1 MELCKTRVYKGA
13 LEIEASLSG
22 ACLCDKRRGDE
33 EVKCS
38 EMAGRLENT
47 MHMDVTVE
55 PDGTEAVT
63 LSR

>member
-1 MELCKTRVYKGA
+1 MEDAARVYKGA
-13 LEIEASLSG
+13 LEIEANLSG
-22 ACLCDKRRGDE
+22 AYLRDKKGKDE
-33 EVKCS
+33 GVKCS

>member
-1 MELCKTRVYKGA
+1 MARVYKGA
-13 LEIEASLSG
+13 LEMEASLSG
-22 ACLCDKRRGDE
+22 ACLCDKRRGGDE
-33 EVKCS
+33 GVKCS

>member
-1 MELCKTRVYKGA
+1 MVPISVTSVGGA
-13 LEIEASLSG
+13 
-22 ACLCDKRRGDE
+22 DE
-33 EVKCS
+33 GVKCS
-38 EMAGRLENT
+38 GMAGRLENT